1 MVRGKKNNSRPSST
15 LLPILIIAALI
26 LFSSSTVVH
35 LITEVW
41 WFEAVG
47 FAEVFWTQLIWRSL
61 VWLGT
66 FVVFALFLWGNYHL
80 AMRFTPTEG
89 GQFVFKQRYLRSRS
103 LRFLEIRDL
112 DLYVK
117 SLPNY
122 IALVAILLTS
132 LIAASSSIGTWE
144 TIVKYLNAK
153 DFGSVDPIYQ
163 RDIGFYIFQLPFY
176 EGIRDW
182 LLALLIGAVVVS
194 VIVYI
199 LKGSIN
205 TAGSFSRFISGKP
218 KIHLSILLAVISVL
232 VAISFWLGRY
242 HLLYSEEGVVFG
254 AGYTDVHARLAA
266 LSIMSF
272 LALALAFLF
281 LLGTRQNTTTLPVYG
296 MGLFI
301 VALVLLRGIYP
312 WFQQQFIVE
321 PNELAKEKSYIAHN
335 IQLTRQAYGL
345 DVVQT
350 EQYPAKAQLN
360 RQVLQENQSTIGN
373 IRLWDYRPL
382 LSTYRQLQEIRLYY
396 RFRDIDID
404 RYTLD
409 GNYQQVM
416 LAPRELSYDQVPQ
429 RARTWVNQRLKYT
442 HGYGLVMSP
451 VNRVTSQG
459 LPEFLIKD
467 IPPASEVD
475 DLQVTRPE
483 IYYGEETDTYI
494 FTGTST
500 DEFDYPSGGENASNR
515 YEGKG
520 GVPMGSLLRKL
531 AYAYDLSSLKIL
543 ISNYFTKE
551 SRIHYYRQIKER
563 VSQVAPFLRLD
574 NDSYITLIDGKLQWV
589 LDAYTVSDRYPYS
602 EPFTG
607 DNRNFN
613 YIRNSVK
620 VLVDAYDGTMQF
632 FVVDENDPILAS
644 YRQIFPKLF
653 TSSETVP
660 PQVREHFRYPLDL
673 FKIQAQMYLSYH
685 MSDAEVFYNQ
695 EDLWRLPTEVYEGN
709 QQLMEPYYMI
719 MRLPEGQTEEFIL
732 ILPFTPGNKD
742 NMVAWMAA
750 HSNSENYGKLLLYE
764 FPKQQLVYGPKQVEA
779 RIDQNPQISQQLT
792 LWSQQGSKVIR
803 GDLLVIPIQ
812 ESLLYVEPIYLRA
825 EQGELPE
832 LKRVIVAYDE
842 EIVMEESLE
851 QALVT
856 MFGKEKPQQQPQ
868 PVPVP
873 KTEVPA
879 NLAQSALETYNKAQ
893 KAAQEGNWADFGR
906 YQKELEEILKELNSG
921 KLDAPK
927 KRSDLS
933 Q

>member
-1 MVRGKKNNSRPSST
+1 MVRNQKNNSRSSSK
-15 LLPILIIAALI
+15 LLPILIVTALI

-35 LITEVW
+35 LITEAW

-47 FAEVFWTQLIWRSL
+47 FAEVFWTRLIWQL
-61 VWLGT
+61 LTWFGT
-66 FVVFALFLWGNYHL
+66 FVVFALFFWGNYLL
-80 AMRFTPTEG
+80 AMRLTPTQG
-89 GQFVFKQRYLRSRS
+89 RQFVFRRRHPKSRS

-112 DLYVK
+112 DTYAK

-122 IALVAILLTS
+122 IALVVILLTS
-132 LIAASSSIGTWE
+132 LIAASSSMGTWE
-144 TIVKYLNAK
+144 TILKYLNAK
-153 DFGSVDPIYQ
+153 DFGSVDPIFQ
-163 RDIGFYIFQLPFY
+163 RDIGFYLFQLPFY
-176 EGIRDW
+176 EGVRDW
-182 LLALLIGAVVVS
+182 LLALLIGAVVIS
-194 VIVYI
+194 VIVYVF
-199 LKGSIN
+199 KGAID
-205 TAGSFSRFISGKP
+205 TTGSFSHFISGKA
-218 KIHLSILLAVISVL
+218 KTHLSILLAAITVL
-232 VAISFWLGRY
+232 VAISLWLGRY

-254 AGYTDVHARLAA
+254 AGYTDVHAQLVG
-266 LSIMSF
+266 LSVMSF
-272 LALALAFLF
+272 LALVLAILF
-281 LLGTRQNTTTLPVYG
+281 LLAIGRHSTTLPASG
-296 MGLFI
+296 IGLFI

-335 IQLTRQAYGL
+335 IQLTRQAYDL
-345 DVVQT
+345 DTVERQP
-350 EQYPAKAQLN
+350 YPAKAQLN
-360 RQVLQENQSTIGN
+360 RQALQENQSTIGN

-396 RFRDIDID
+396 RFTDIDID
-404 RYTLD
+404 RYTFD

-451 VNRVTSQG
+451 VNRVTPQG

-467 IPPASEVD
+467 IPPVSQVD
-475 DLQVTRPE
+475 LPVTRPG

-494 FTGTST
+494 FTHTST
-500 DEFDYPSGGENASNR
+500 DEFDYPRGGENASTR

-520 GVPMGSLLRKL
+520 GVPMGSFWRRL
-531 AYAYDLSSLKIL
+531 AYAYDLGSLKIL
-543 ISNYFTKE
+543 ISNYFTNE

-563 VSQVAPFLRLD
+563 VSQVAPFLHLD
-574 NDSYITLIDGKLQWV
+574 SDPYISLIDGKLQWII
-589 LDAYTVSDRYPYS
+589 DAYTVSDRYPYS

-607 DNRNFN
+607 EKKNFN

-632 FVVDENDPILAS
+632 FVVDEQDPVLAT
-644 YRQIFPKLF
+644 YREIFPQLF
-653 TSSETVP
+653 AASETIP

-673 FKIQAQMYLSYH
+673 FQIQAQMYLSYH
-685 MSDAEVFYNQ
+685 MSDPEVFYNQ
-695 EDLWRLPTEVYEGN
+695 EDLWRLPTEVYEGKE
-709 QQLMEPYYMI
+709 QLMEPYYMV
-719 MRLPEGQTEEFIL
+719 MRLPQGQTEEFIL

-742 NMVAWMAA
+742 NMIAWMAG
-750 HSNSENYGKLLLYE
+750 HSNGDNYGKLLLYE

-779 RIDQNPQISQQLT
+779 RIDQNPLISQQLT

-832 LKRVIVAYDE
+832 LKRVIVAYDQ

-851 QALVT
+851 QALAAI
-856 MFGKEKPQQQPQ
+856 FGEKKSQQPT
-868 PVPVP
+868 PVT
-873 KTEVPA
+873 KTEVPSS
-879 NLAQSALETYNKAQ
+879 LAKSALETYRKAQ
-893 KAAQEGNWADFGR
+893 QAAKEGNWADFGR
-906 YQKELEEILKELNSG
+906 YQQELEKILQQMNSAVG
-921 KLDAPK
+921 
-927 KRSDLS
+927 
-933 Q
+933 QN